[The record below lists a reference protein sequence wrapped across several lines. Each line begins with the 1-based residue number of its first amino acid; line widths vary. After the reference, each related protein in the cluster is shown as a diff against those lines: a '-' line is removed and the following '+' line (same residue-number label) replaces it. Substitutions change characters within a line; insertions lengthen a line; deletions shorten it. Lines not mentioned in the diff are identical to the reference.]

1 MSGSLSLRVSS
12 MAQHLSAHAV
22 TLSLVTLLER
32 LLLMSNAYYVTRSIV
47 RGIFWATVAG
57 LSLVAIQ
64 LFIVAVWSL
73 QF

>member
-1 MSGSLSLRVSS
+1 MSK
-12 MAQHLSAHAV
+12 
-22 TLSLVTLLER
+22 
-32 LLLMSNAYYVTRSIV
+32 AYYVTRSIV

-57 LSLVAIQ
+57 LSLAGIQ

>member
-1 MSGSLSLRVSS
+1 ME
-12 MAQHLSAHAV
+12 H
-22 TLSLVTLLER
+22 
-32 LLLMSNAYYVTRSIV
+32 SNAYYTTRSIV

-57 LSLVAIQ
+57 LSLVGIQ

>member
-1 MSGSLSLRVSS
+1 
-12 MAQHLSAHAV
+12 MAQHLSVHVV

-32 LLLMSNAYYVTRSIV
+32 LLLMSNAYYTTRSIV
-47 RGIFWATVAG
+47 RGVFWACVAG
-57 LSLVAIQ
+57 LSLAGIQ